1 MLRGDYLMRHRH
13 TESESGGVTINL
25 TPLID
30 MVFILLI
37 FFMVTSSFVK
47 ETGVDI
53 DRPSAA
59 TAVRKELASILIAVT
74 SKGEV
79 WIDKRR
85 VDLRA
90 VRANVERLHA
100 ENPEGAVVILADE
113 QAPTGIVV
121 RVLDQARLAGVE
133 SVSIAASQDAGG

>member
-1 MLRGDYLMRHRH
+1 MRHQH
-13 TESESGGVTINL
+13 VDEESGELAINL

-37 FFMVTSSFVK
+37 VFMVTSSFGK
-47 ETGVDI
+47 ETVVEV

-59 TAVRKELASILIAVT
+59 TATMKQQAAILIGVT
-74 SKGEV
+74 HKGEV

-85 VDLRA
+85 VDVRA

-100 ENPEGAVVILADE
+100 ENPEGAVVIMADRE
-113 QAPTGIVV
+113 APTGVV
-121 RVLDQARLAGVE
+121 IRVLDQSRLAGVD
-133 SVSIAASQDAGG
+133 SVSIAATQDQE

>member
-1 MLRGDYLMRHRH
+1 MRHQH
-13 TESESGGVTINL
+13 VDEESGELAINL

-47 ETGVDI
+47 ETGVEV

-59 TAVRKELASILIAVT
+59 TATMKQQAAILIGVT
-74 SKGEV
+74 HKGEV

-85 VDLRA
+85 VDVRA

-100 ENPEGAVVILADE
+100 ENPEGAVVIMADRE
-113 QAPTGIVV
+113 APTGVV
-121 RVLDQARLAGVE
+121 IRVLDQSRLAGVD
-133 SVSIAASQDAGG
+133 SVSIAATQDQE

>member
-1 MLRGDYLMRHRH
+1 MRHQH
-13 TESESGGVTINL
+13 VDEDSGELGINL

-47 ETGVDI
+47 ETGVEV

-59 TAVRKELASILIAVT
+59 TAQVKPQAAILIAVT
-74 SKGEV
+74 QRGEV
-79 WIDKRR
+79 WIDRR
-85 VDLRA
+85 RIDPRA

-100 ENPEGAVVILADE
+100 ENPEGAVVITADRE
-113 QAPTGIVV
+113 APTGVV
-121 RVLDQARLAGVE
+121 IQVLDQARLAGVE
-133 SVSIAASQDAGG
+133 SVAIAANREGE

>member
-1 MLRGDYLMRHRH
+1 MRHQH
-13 TESESGGVTINL
+13 VDEESGELAINL

-47 ETGVDI
+47 ETGVEV

-59 TAVRKELASILIAVT
+59 TATMKQQAAILIGVT
-74 SKGEV
+74 HKGEV

-85 VDLRA
+85 VDVRA

-100 ENPEGAVVILADE
+100 ENPEGAVVIMADRE
-113 QAPTGIVV
+113 APTGVV
-121 RVLDQARLAGVE
+121 IRVLDQSRLAGVE
-133 SVSIAASQDAGG
+133 SVSIAATQDQE